1 MHSGPSGTRSNHLH
15 FDATLQL
22 HSERPGKPLESGLTR
37 SVGGKTWGGKR
48 SGHTADK
55 DDLPLGI
62 QKIRKQ
68 DTSDENG
75 RGEIDPDE
83 VSKGIFRLLAQV
95 AEIPN
100 TGVVNNDVKGGA
112 ANSLPGLPESL
123 NEVGSSQ
130 VDLEIILNRKMR
142 KFVNGAPP
150 QPEDLIAGLR
160 KKAKQ
165 GKPKPIGSPGYEDIS
180 SQGFVFSRIL
190 IQPLG
195 VAIFDAMHR
204 SLSKGG
210 VGALREN
217 PA

>member
-1 MHSGPSGTRSNHLH
+1 M
-15 FDATLQL
+15 
-22 HSERPGKPLESGLTR
+22 
-37 SVGGKTWGGKR
+37 
-48 SGHTADK
+48 
-55 DDLPLGI
+55 
-62 QKIRKQ
+62 
-68 DTSDENG
+68 
-75 RGEIDPDE
+75 
-83 VSKGIFRLLAQV
+83 
-95 AEIPN
+95 
-100 TGVVNNDVKGGA
+100 NNDVKGGA